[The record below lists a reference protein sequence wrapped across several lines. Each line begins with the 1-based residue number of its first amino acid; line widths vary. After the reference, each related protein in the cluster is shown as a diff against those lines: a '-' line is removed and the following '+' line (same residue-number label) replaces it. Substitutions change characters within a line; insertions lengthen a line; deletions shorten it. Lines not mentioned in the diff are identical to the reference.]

1 MYSRRRTAGFR
12 NKNGRLVLFDM
23 TDLIEDVLAPTV
35 IERAMGVFE
44 SLRERDHSEIV
55 QARKALTPHL
65 FGLIASGQ
73 TDQERLLVSA
83 LIFLKSLETR
93 AKTGKP

>member
-1 MYSRRRTAGFR
+1 VRPDRGTKTAAPSYFE
-12 NKNGRLVLFDM
+12 M
-23 TDLIEDVLAPTV
+23 TDLMEDVLAPTV
-35 IERAMGVFE
+35 IERAMSVFE
-44 SLRERDHSEIV
+44 SLRERDHGETV

-73 TDQERLLVSA
+73 TDEERLLVSA

-93 AKTGKP
+93 ARTHKS